1 MEKNYRFIAIS
12 SLAIF
17 LIGIL
22 SCFYSFFRVWNGAS
36 QFNTI
41 PEIFRILFSFSTLN
55 LDFTNR
61 FEHLDIWNFV
71 FYLLLFIGSLQFIKT
86 KGRETRFIG
95 FVFSVIF
102 FNAIIVLLQSTFY
115 KFFITKWQDATS
127 LQIFSIIIGYLAL
140 MGVLYVSYRVLKLIK
155 SEKEIDVIITEN
167 KTIVTDTGKWQRF
180 FHWIVDLTVMSL
192 VVIPVIISL
201 GYWLADSGIL
211 EGNETLQK
219 FFRGRWSLYTIIF
232 VFILIYY
239 PISEILFG
247 SSPGKFL
254 TESRVVNS
262 KAESPSSSTI
272 FLRTLCRNIP
282 FDALSFFSKRGWH
295 DSLSETYVVKEKRTG
310 FKTNKLLWILPVL
323 AIYLLVMYFG
333 KRFYTEYKANIEFN
347 NTMSEKL
354 NFLESEI
361 KNPNTN
367 QFFVVNDID
376 YYGNIKNYGFKIEK
390 IEGSKITIKR
400 IIGESLSESS
410 FEQAKYL
417 YEQQKD
423 TAKTFVIRK
432 YDLVNIFPN
441 NQEELYRPVKTL
453 EFFEPGIRYGIE
465 NVYHFNAP
473 FLKAQISK
481 DDNDYTNKK
490 VTMYL
495 YNLGASGTI
504 TNIKNQNN
512 EIRWKTNFPLKMNNS
527 NSSPVVIQL
536 ENYNFTEVNISKI
549 EVLDSLNKKHSF
561 MIKTDGLTNEI
572 SEVK

>member
-12 SLAIF
+12 SLAIS

-22 SCFYSFFRVWNGAS
+22 SCFYSFYRVWNGAS

-86 KGRETRFIG
+86 KGKETRFIG

-115 KFFITKWQDATS
+115 KSFLTKWQDVTS

-180 FHWIVDLTVMSL
+180 FHWVVDLAVMSL

-211 EGNETLQK
+211 DGNETLQK

-232 VFILIYY
+232 VLILIYY

-410 FEQAKYL
+410 FAQAKYL

-473 FLKAQISK
+473 YLEVSIGQDSK
-481 DDNDYTNKK
+481 DYSNHNASVYFQ
-490 VTMYL
+490 
-495 YNLGASGTI
+495 NLGGSGTI
-504 TNIKNQNN
+504 LNIKNINN
-512 EIRWKTNFPLKMNNS
+512 DIKWNASFPLKIMNDVQ
-527 NSSPVVIQL
+527 SPTIVMV
-536 ENYNFTEVNISKI
+536 ENFKLSERNISQI
-549 EVLDSLNKKHSF
+549 EILDSLKQKHTF
-561 MIKTDGLTNEI
+561 LLKTNGLQA
-572 SEVK
+572 EVTEQK

>member
-12 SLAIF
+12 SLAIS

-22 SCFYSFFRVWNGAS
+22 SCFYSFYRVWNGAS

-86 KGRETRFIG
+86 KGKETRFIG

-102 FNAIIVLLQSTFY
+102 FNAIVVLLQSTFY
-115 KFFITKWQDATS
+115 KFFLTKWQDVTS

-155 SEKEIDVIITEN
+155 SEKEIDVIMTEN

-180 FHWIVDLTVMSL
+180 FHWVVDLTVMSL

-282 FDALSFFSKRGWH
+282 FDALSFFNKRGWH
-295 DSLSETYVVKEKRTG
+295 DLFSETYVVKEKRTG

-432 YDLVNIFPN
+432 YDFVNVFPKT
-441 NQEELYRPVKTL
+441 QDEIYRPVKTL

-495 YNLGASGTI
+495 HNLGASGTI

-549 EVLDSLNKKHSF
+549 EVLDSLNKKYSF

-572 SEVK
+572 SEVR

>member
-12 SLAIF
+12 SLAIS

-22 SCFYSFFRVWNGAS
+22 SCFYSFYRVWNGAS

-55 LDFTNR
+55 LDLTNR

-86 KGRETRFIG
+86 KGKETRFIG

-102 FNAIIVLLQSTFY
+102 LDAIIVLLQSTFY

-127 LQIFSIIIGYLAL
+127 LQIFSMIIGYLAL
-140 MGVLYVSYRVLKLIK
+140 LGVLYISYRVLKLIK
-155 SEKEIDVIITEN
+155 SEKEIDVIETEN
-167 KTIVTDTGKWQRF
+167 KTIVTDTGKWQRS
-180 FHWIVDLTVMSL
+180 FHWAVDLAVMSL
-192 VVIPVIISL
+192 IIIPVIISFA
-201 GYWLADSGIL
+201 YWLSDSGIL
-211 EGNETLQK
+211 NGNETLQM

-232 VFILIYY
+232 IFILIYY

-262 KAESPSSSTI
+262 KAGSPNSSKI

-310 FKTNKLLWILPVL
+310 FKTNRSLWILPIL
-323 AIYLLVMYFG
+323 GIYLLVMYFG
-333 KRFYTEYKANIEFN
+333 KRYYTEYKANIEFN

-354 NFLESEI
+354 NFLGSEI

-367 QFFVVNDID
+367 QFFVVNDVD

-400 IIGESLSESS
+400 IIGESLSGSS

-423 TAKTFVIRK
+423 TAKIFVIRK

-453 EFFEPGIRYGIE
+453 EFFEPGIHYGIE
-465 NVYHFNAP
+465 NVYNFNAP
-473 FLKAQISK
+473 FLKAHISK

-495 YNLGASGTI
+495 HNLGASGTI

-512 EIRWKTNFPLKMNNS
+512 EIRWKTNFPLKMDDP

-549 EVLDSLNKKHSF
+549 EVLDSLNKKHYF

-572 SEVK
+572 SELK

>member
-12 SLAIF
+12 SLAIS

-22 SCFYSFFRVWNGAS
+22 SCFYSFYRVWNGAS

-115 KFFITKWQDATS
+115 KFFLTKWQDVTS

-140 MGVLYVSYRVLKLIK
+140 VGVLYVSYRVLKLIK

-180 FHWIVDLTVMSL
+180 FHWVVDLAVMSL

-201 GYWLADSGIL
+201 RYWLADSGIL
-211 EGNETLQK
+211 DGNETLQK

-232 VFILIYY
+232 IFILIYY

-347 NTMSEKL
+347 NTISEKL

-367 QFFVVNDID
+367 QFFVVNDVD

-410 FEQAKYL
+410 FEQTKYL

-495 YNLGASGTI
+495 HNLGASGTI

-512 EIRWKTNFPLKMNNS
+512 EIRWKTNFPLKINNS

-561 MIKTDGLTNEI
+561 TIKTDGLTNEI

>member
-12 SLAIF
+12 SLAIS

-61 FEHLDIWNFV
+61 FEHIDIWNFV

-86 KGRETRFIG
+86 KGKETRFIG

-180 FHWIVDLTVMSL
+180 FHWVVDLTVMSL

-211 EGNETLQK
+211 DGNETLQK

-262 KAESPSSSTI
+262 KAESPNSLTI

-282 FDALSFFSKRGWH
+282 FDALSFFNKRGWH
-295 DSLSETYVVKEKRTG
+295 DLFSETYVVKEKRTG

-323 AIYLLVMYFG
+323 AIYLLIMYFG
-333 KRFYTEYKANIEFN
+333 KRYYTEYKANIEFN

-400 IIGESLSESS
+400 IIGESLSESN

-453 EFFEPGIRYGIE
+453 EFFEPGIYYGIE

-495 YNLGASGTI
+495 HNLGASGTI

>member
-12 SLAIF
+12 SLAIS

-86 KGRETRFIG
+86 KGKETRFIG

-115 KFFITKWQDATS
+115 KFFLTKWQDVTS

-180 FHWIVDLTVMSL
+180 FHWVVDLTVMSL

-262 KAESPSSSTI
+262 KAESPNSLTI

-400 IIGESLSESS
+400 IIGESLSESN

-432 YDLVNIFPN
+432 DDFVNVFPKT
-441 NQEELYRPVKTL
+441 QDEIYRPVKTL

-495 YNLGASGTI
+495 HNLGASGTI

-549 EVLDSLNKKHSF
+549 EVLDSLNKKYSF

>member
-323 AIYLLVMYFG
+323 AIYLQVMYFG

>member
-12 SLAIF
+12 SLAIS

-86 KGRETRFIG
+86 KGKETRFIG

-115 KFFITKWQDATS
+115 KSFLTKWQDVTS

-180 FHWIVDLTVMSL
+180 FHWVVDLAVMSL

-211 EGNETLQK
+211 DGNETLQK

-232 VFILIYY
+232 IFILIYY

-262 KAESPSSSTI
+262 KAESPNSSTI

-282 FDALSFFSKRGWH
+282 FDALSFFNKRGWH
-295 DSLSETYVVKEKRTG
+295 DLFSETYVVKEKRTG

-367 QFFVVNDID
+367 QFFVVNDVD

-453 EFFEPGIRYGIE
+453 EFFEPRIRYGIE
-465 NVYHFNAP
+465 NVYHFNTP

-495 YNLGASGTI
+495 HNLGASGTI

-512 EIRWKTNFPLKMNNS
+512 EIRWKTNFPLKINNS

-561 MIKTDGLTNEI
+561 TIKTDGLTNEI

>member
-12 SLAIF
+12 SLAIS

-36 QFNTI
+36 QFNAI

-115 KFFITKWQDATS
+115 KFFLTKWQDVTS

-167 KTIVTDTGKWQRF
+167 KMIVTDTGKWQRF
-180 FHWIVDLTVMSL
+180 FHWVVDLAVMSL

-232 VFILIYY
+232 VLILIYY

-262 KAESPSSSTI
+262 KAESPNSSTI

-400 IIGESLSESS
+400 IIGESLSESN

-453 EFFEPGIRYGIE
+453 EFFEPGIYYGIE

-495 YNLGASGTI
+495 HNLGASGTI

>member
-12 SLAIF
+12 SLAIS

-22 SCFYSFFRVWNGAS
+22 SCSYSFYRVWNGAS

-115 KFFITKWQDATS
+115 KFFLTKWQDVTS

-180 FHWIVDLTVMSL
+180 FHWVVDLAVMSL

-232 VFILIYY
+232 IFILIYY

-367 QFFVVNDID
+367 QFFVVNDVD

-432 YDLVNIFPN
+432 YDLLNIFPN

-465 NVYHFNAP
+465 NVYHFKAP

-495 YNLGASGTI
+495 HNLGASGTI

-549 EVLDSLNKKHSF
+549 EVLDSLNKKYSF

>member
-1 MEKNYRFIAIS
+1 MEKKYRFIAIS
-12 SLAIF
+12 SLAIS

-22 SCFYSFFRVWNGAS
+22 NCFYSFYRVWNGAS

-41 PEIFRILFSFSTLN
+41 PEIFQILFSFSTLN
-55 LDFTNR
+55 LDLTNR

-95 FVFSVIF
+95 FVFSVVF
-102 FNAIIVLLQSTFY
+102 LDAIIVLLERTFY
-115 KFFITKWQDATS
+115 KIFIIKWQNATS
-127 LQIFSIIIGYLAL
+127 LQIFYIIIGYLAL
-140 MGVLYVSYRVLKLIK
+140 MGVLFVSYRVLKLIK
-155 SEKEIDVIITEN
+155 NEKEIDIVVTEN
-167 KTIVTDTGKWQRF
+167 KTIITDTGKWQRF
-180 FHWIVDLTVMSL
+180 FHWVVDLAVMSL
-192 VVIPVIISL
+192 IVIPVIISL
-201 GYWLADSGIL
+201 AYWLSDSGIL
-211 EGNETLQK
+211 NGNETLQM

-232 VFILIYY
+232 IFILIYY

-262 KAESPSSSTI
+262 KAESPNSSTI

-282 FDALSFFSKRGWH
+282 FDALSFLGKRGWH

-310 FKTNKLLWILPVL
+310 FKTNRLLWILPIL
-323 AIYLLVMYFG
+323 GIYLLVMYFG
-333 KRFYTEYKANIEFN
+333 KRYYTEYKANIEFN

-367 QFFVVNDID
+367 QFFVVNDVD

-390 IEGSKITIKR
+390 IEDSKITIKR

-410 FEQAKYL
+410 FEQSKHL

-465 NVYHFNAP
+465 NVYNFNAP

-495 YNLGASGTI
+495 HNLGASGTI

-512 EIRWKTNFPLKMNNS
+512 EIKWKTNFPLKMNDP

-572 SEVK
+572 SELK

>member
-12 SLAIF
+12 SLAIS

-86 KGRETRFIG
+86 KGKETRFIG

-115 KFFITKWQDATS
+115 KFFLTKWQDVTS

-140 MGVLYVSYRVLKLIK
+140 MVVLYVSYRVLKLIK

-180 FHWIVDLTVMSL
+180 FHWVVDLAVMSL

-211 EGNETLQK
+211 DGNETLQK

-232 VFILIYY
+232 IFILIYY

-262 KAESPSSSTI
+262 KAESPNSSTI

-423 TAKTFVIRK
+423 TAKIFVIRK

-465 NVYHFNAP
+465 NVYHFNTP

-495 YNLGASGTI
+495 HNLGASGTI

-512 EIRWKTNFPLKMNNS
+512 EIRWKTNFPLKINNS

-561 MIKTDGLTNEI
+561 TIKTDGLTNEI

>member
-12 SLAIF
+12 SLAIS

-86 KGRETRFIG
+86 KGKETRFIG

-115 KFFITKWQDATS
+115 KFFLTKWQDVTS

-155 SEKEIDVIITEN
+155 SEKEIDIIITEN

-180 FHWIVDLTVMSL
+180 FHWVVDLTVMSL

-232 VFILIYY
+232 VLILIYY

-262 KAESPSSSTI
+262 KAESPNSSTI

-367 QFFVVNDID
+367 QFFVVNDVD

-465 NVYHFNAP
+465 NVYNFNAP

-495 YNLGASGTI
+495 HNLGASGTI

-549 EVLDSLNKKHSF
+549 EVLDSLNKNHSF

>member
-12 SLAIF
+12 SLAIS

-86 KGRETRFIG
+86 KGKETRFIG

-102 FNAIIVLLQSTFY
+102 FNAIVVLLQSTFY
-115 KFFITKWQDATS
+115 KSFLTKWQDVTS

-180 FHWIVDLTVMSL
+180 FHWVVDLAVMSL

-211 EGNETLQK
+211 EGNETIQK

-232 VFILIYY
+232 ILILIYY

-262 KAESPSSSTI
+262 KAESPNSSTI

-495 YNLGASGTI
+495 HNLGASGTI

>member
-12 SLAIF
+12 SLAIS

-22 SCFYSFFRVWNGAS
+22 SCFYSFYRVWNGVS

-61 FEHLDIWNFV
+61 FEHIDIWNFV

-86 KGRETRFIG
+86 KGKETRFIG

-115 KFFITKWQDATS
+115 KFFLTKWQNVTS

-140 MGVLYVSYRVLKLIK
+140 MGVLFVSYRVLKLIK
-155 SEKEIDVIITEN
+155 TRKEIDVIITEN

-180 FHWIVDLTVMSL
+180 FHWVVDVAVMSL

-211 EGNETLQK
+211 SGNETLQM

-262 KAESPSSSTI
+262 KAESPNSSTI

-310 FKTNKLLWILPVL
+310 FKTNRLLWILPVL

-333 KRFYTEYKANIEFN
+333 KRFYTEYKASIEFN

-367 QFFVVNDID
+367 QFFVVNDVD
-376 YYGNIKNYGFKIEK
+376 YYGNINNYGFKIEK

-410 FEQAKYL
+410 FAQAKYL
-417 YEQQKD
+417 YDQQKD
-423 TAKTFVIRK
+423 TVKTFIIRR
-432 YDLVNIFPN
+432 DNLVNIFPKT
-441 NQEELYRPVKTL
+441 QDEIYRPVRTL

-465 NVYHFNAP
+465 NVYNFAIP
-473 FLKAQISK
+473 YLQVSIGS
-481 DDNDYTNKK
+481 DSNDYSNHNAS
-490 VTMYL
+490 VYFQ
-495 YNLGASGTI
+495 NLGGSGTI
-504 TNIKNQNN
+504 LNIKNINN
-512 EIRWKTNFPLKMNNS
+512 DIKWKTSFPLKVTNDVQ
-527 NSSPVVIQL
+527 SPTIVPI
-536 ENYNFTEVNISKI
+536 ENFKVSERNISQI
-549 EVLDSLNKKHSF
+549 EMLDSLKQKH
-561 MIKTDGLTNEI
+561 IYLLKTNGMQAEVT
-572 SEVK
+572 EVK

>member
-12 SLAIF
+12 SLAIS

-22 SCFYSFFRVWNGAS
+22 SCFYSFYRVWNGAS

-61 FEHLDIWNFV
+61 FEHIDIWNFV

-102 FNAIIVLLQSTFY
+102 FNAIIVLLEKTFY
-115 KFFITKWQDATS
+115 KIFITKWQNATS
-127 LQIFSIIIGYLAL
+127 LQIFPIVIGYLAL
-140 MGVLYVSYRVLKLIK
+140 IGVLYVSYRVLKLIK

-180 FHWIVDLTVMSL
+180 FHWVVDLMVMSL

-232 VFILIYY
+232 IFILIYY

-361 KNPNTN
+361 KNPNIN

-495 YNLGASGTI
+495 HNLGASGTI

-549 EVLDSLNKKHSF
+549 EVLDSLNKKYSF

>member
-12 SLAIF
+12 SLAIS

-61 FEHLDIWNFV
+61 FEHIDIWNFV

-86 KGRETRFIG
+86 KGKETRFIG

-115 KFFITKWQDATS
+115 KFFLTKWQDVTS

-155 SEKEIDVIITEN
+155 SEKEIDVIITES

-180 FHWIVDLTVMSL
+180 FHWLVDLTVMSL

-211 EGNETLQK
+211 DGNETLQK

-262 KAESPSSSTI
+262 KAESPNSLTI

-282 FDALSFFSKRGWH
+282 FDALSFFNKRGWH
-295 DSLSETYVVKEKRTG
+295 DLFSETYVVKEKRTG

-367 QFFVVNDID
+367 QFFVVNDVD

-495 YNLGASGTI
+495 HNLGASGTI

-536 ENYNFTEVNISKI
+536 ENYNFTELNISKI

>member
-12 SLAIF
+12 SLAIS

-22 SCFYSFFRVWNGAS
+22 SCSYSFYRVWNGAS

-115 KFFITKWQDATS
+115 KFFLTKWQDVTS

-180 FHWIVDLTVMSL
+180 FHWVVDLAVMSL

-232 VFILIYY
+232 IFILIYY

-367 QFFVVNDID
+367 QFFVVNDVD

-432 YDLVNIFPN
+432 YDLLNIFPN

-495 YNLGASGTI
+495 HNLGASGTI

-549 EVLDSLNKKHSF
+549 EVLDSLNKKYSF

>member
-12 SLAIF
+12 SLAIS

-22 SCFYSFFRVWNGAS
+22 SCSYSFYRVWNGAS

-115 KFFITKWQDATS
+115 KFFLTKWQDVTS

-180 FHWIVDLTVMSL
+180 FHWVVDLAVMSL

-232 VFILIYY
+232 IFILIYY

-367 QFFVVNDID
+367 QFFVVNDVD

-432 YDLVNIFPN
+432 YDLLNIFPN

-495 YNLGASGTI
+495 HNLGASGTI

-549 EVLDSLNKKHSF
+549 EVLDSLNKKYSF
-561 MIKTDGLTNEI
+561 IIKKKGLMYEI

>member
-12 SLAIF
+12 SLAMS

-22 SCFYSFFRVWNGAS
+22 SCFYSFYRVWNGAS

-61 FEHLDIWNFV
+61 FEHIDIWNFV

-86 KGRETRFIG
+86 KGKETRFIG

-115 KFFITKWQDATS
+115 KFFLTKWQDVTS

-140 MGVLYVSYRVLKLIK
+140 MVVLYVSYRVLKLIK
-155 SEKEIDVIITEN
+155 SGKEIDVIITEN

-180 FHWIVDLTVMSL
+180 FHWVVDLTVMSL

-211 EGNETLQK
+211 SGNETLQI

-232 VFILIYY
+232 LFILIYY

-262 KAESPSSSTI
+262 KAESPNSSTI

-282 FDALSFFSKRGWH
+282 FDAFSFFSKRGWH

-310 FKTNKLLWILPVL
+310 FKTNRLLWILPVL

-333 KRFYTEYKANIEFN
+333 KRFYTEYKASIEFN

-367 QFFVVNDID
+367 QFFVVNDVD
-376 YYGNIKNYGFKIEK
+376 YYGNINNYGFKIEK

-410 FEQAKYL
+410 FAQAKYL
-417 YEQQKD
+417 YDQQKD
-423 TAKTFVIRK
+423 TAKTFIIRR
-432 YDLVNIFPN
+432 DNLVNIFPKT
-441 NQEELYRPVKTL
+441 QEEIYRPVRTL

-465 NVYHFNAP
+465 NVYNFVTP
-473 FLKAQISK
+473 YLQVSIGS
-481 DDNDYTNKK
+481 DSNDYSNHNAS
-490 VTMYL
+490 VYFQ
-495 YNLGASGTI
+495 NLGGSGTI
-504 TNIKNQNN
+504 LNIKNINN
-512 EIRWKTNFPLKMNNS
+512 DIKWKTSFPLKVTNDVQ
-527 NSSPVVIQL
+527 SPTIVPV
-536 ENYNFTEVNISKI
+536 ENFKVSERNISQI
-549 EVLDSLNKKHSF
+549 EMLDSLKQKH
-561 MIKTDGLTNEI
+561 IYLLKTNGMQTEVT
-572 SEVK
+572 EVK

>member
-12 SLAIF
+12 SLAIS

-22 SCFYSFFRVWNGAS
+22 SCSYSFYRVWNGAS

-115 KFFITKWQDATS
+115 KFFLTKWQDVTS

-180 FHWIVDLTVMSL
+180 FHWVVDLAVMSL

-232 VFILIYY
+232 IFILIYY

-367 QFFVVNDID
+367 QFFVVNDVD

-432 YDLVNIFPN
+432 YDLLNIFPN

-473 FLKAQISK
+473 FFEGS
-481 DDNDYTNKK
+481 
-490 VTMYL
+490 
-495 YNLGASGTI
+495 
-504 TNIKNQNN
+504 NQ
-512 EIRWKTNFPLKMNNS
+512 
-527 NSSPVVIQL
+527 
-536 ENYNFTEVNISKI
+536 
-549 EVLDSLNKKHSF
+549 
-561 MIKTDGLTNEI
+561 
-572 SEVK
+572 

>member
-12 SLAIF
+12 SLAIS

-86 KGRETRFIG
+86 KGKETRFIG

-115 KFFITKWQDATS
+115 KFFLTKWQDVTS

-155 SEKEIDVIITEN
+155 NEKEIDVIITEN

-180 FHWIVDLTVMSL
+180 FHWVVDLAVMSL

-211 EGNETLQK
+211 DGNETLQK

-232 VFILIYY
+232 VLILIYY

-367 QFFVVNDID
+367 QFFVVKDVD

-400 IIGESLSESS
+400 IIGESLSESN

-441 NQEELYRPVKTL
+441 NQEEFYRPVKTL

-495 YNLGASGTI
+495 HNLGASGTI

-549 EVLDSLNKKHSF
+549 EVLDSLNRNHSF

-572 SEVK
+572 SEVR

>member
-12 SLAIF
+12 SLAIS

-86 KGRETRFIG
+86 KGKETRFIG

-115 KFFITKWQDATS
+115 KFFLTKWQDVTS

-180 FHWIVDLTVMSL
+180 FHWVVDLTVMSL

-262 KAESPSSSTI
+262 KAESPNSLTI

-400 IIGESLSESS
+400 IIGESLSESN

-432 YDLVNIFPN
+432 DDFVNVFPKT
-441 NQEELYRPVKTL
+441 QDEIYRPVKTL

-495 YNLGASGTI
+495 HNLGASGTI

-549 EVLDSLNKKHSF
+549 EVLDSLNKKYSF

-572 SEVK
+572 SEVR

>member
-1 MEKNYRFIAIS
+1 M
-12 SLAIF
+12 
-17 LIGIL
+17 
-22 SCFYSFFRVWNGAS
+22 
-36 QFNTI
+36 
-41 PEIFRILFSFSTLN
+41 
-55 LDFTNR
+55 
-61 FEHLDIWNFV
+61 
-71 FYLLLFIGSLQFIKT
+71 
-86 KGRETRFIG
+86 
-95 FVFSVIF
+95 
-102 FNAIIVLLQSTFY
+102 
-115 KFFITKWQDATS
+115 
-127 LQIFSIIIGYLAL
+127 
-140 MGVLYVSYRVLKLIK
+140 
-155 SEKEIDVIITEN
+155 
-167 KTIVTDTGKWQRF
+167 
-180 FHWIVDLTVMSL
+180 
-192 VVIPVIISL
+192 
-201 GYWLADSGIL
+201 
-211 EGNETLQK
+211 
-219 FFRGRWSLYTIIF
+219 
-232 VFILIYY
+232 
-239 PISEILFG
+239 
-247 SSPGKFL
+247 
-254 TESRVVNS
+254 
-262 KAESPSSSTI
+262 
-272 FLRTLCRNIP
+272 
-282 FDALSFFSKRGWH
+282 
-295 DSLSETYVVKEKRTG
+295 
-310 FKTNKLLWILPVL
+310 PVL

-441 NQEELYRPVKTL
+441 NKEELYRPVKTL

-495 YNLGASGTI
+495 HNLGASGTI

-549 EVLDSLNKKHSF
+549 EVLDSLNKKYSF

-572 SEVK
+572 SEMK

>member
-12 SLAIF
+12 SLAIS

-22 SCFYSFFRVWNGAS
+22 SCFYSFYRVWNGAS

-71 FYLLLFIGSLQFIKT
+71 FYLLLLIGSLQFIKT
-86 KGRETRFIG
+86 KGRETRFVG

-102 FNAIIVLLQSTFY
+102 LDAIIVVLQSTFY
-115 KFFITKWQDATS
+115 KFFITKWQNATS

-140 MGVLYVSYRVLKLIK
+140 LSVLFVSYRVLKLIK
-155 SEKEIDVIITEN
+155 SEKEIDVLITEN

-180 FHWIVDLTVMSL
+180 FHWIIDLTVMSL
-192 VVIPVIISL
+192 IAIPVIISL
-201 GYWLADSGIL
+201 VYWLSDSGIL
-211 EGNETLQK
+211 RGNETLHM

-232 VFILIYY
+232 IFILIYY
-239 PISEILFG
+239 PVSEILFG

-262 KAESPSSSTI
+262 KAEFPNSSTI

-295 DSLSETYVVKEKRTG
+295 DSFSETYVVKEKRTG
-310 FKTNKLLWILPVL
+310 FKTNRLLWILPFL
-323 AIYLLVMYFG
+323 GIYLSVMYFG
-333 KRFYTEYKANIEFN
+333 KQFYTEYKASIEFN

-376 YYGNIKNYGFKIEK
+376 YYGNINNYGFKIEK

-400 IIGESLSESS
+400 ITGESLSESS
-410 FEQAKYL
+410 FAQAKYL
-417 YEQQKD
+417 YDQQKD

-432 YDLVNIFPN
+432 DEFVNVFPKT
-441 NQEELYRPVKTL
+441 QDEIYRPVKTL
-453 EFFEPGIRYGIE
+453 EFFESGIRYGIE
-465 NVYHFNAP
+465 NVYNFSAP
-473 FLKAQISK
+473 YLQVSIGSES
-481 DDNDYTNKK
+481 NDYGSNKAS
-490 VTMYL
+490 VYFQ
-495 YNLGASGTI
+495 NLGGSGTI
-504 TNIKNQNN
+504 VNIKNINN
-512 EIRWKTNFPLKMNNS
+512 DIKWNTSFPLKITNDIQFS
-527 NSSPVVIQL
+527 TIVPV
-536 ENYNFTEVNISKI
+536 ENFKTTERNISQI
-549 EVLDSLNKKHSF
+549 EILDSLKQKHIF
-561 MIKTDGLTNEI
+561 LLKTNGLQAEVI
-572 SEVK
+572 EVK